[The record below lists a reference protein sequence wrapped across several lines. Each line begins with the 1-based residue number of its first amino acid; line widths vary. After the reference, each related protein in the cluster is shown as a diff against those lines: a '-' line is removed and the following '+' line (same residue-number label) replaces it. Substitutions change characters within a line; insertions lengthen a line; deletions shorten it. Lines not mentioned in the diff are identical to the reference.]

1 MKLAADL
8 FSFPK
13 WFAYKFIF
21 YKSHLVTYICLKIK
35 ATLWLKLECT
45 IVHGVFEN
53 LCKKT
58 QQITSALTHV
68 AWGTMGW
75 VKDTTAVFGEKQ
87 NKTKQNKTKQPHPNF
102 LLVFSS

>member
-13 WFAYKFIF
+13 LFAYNFIF

-35 ATLWLKLECT
+35 ATLWLELECT
-45 IVHGVFEN
+45 IVYGVLEN

-75 VKDTTAVFGEKQ
+75 VKDNRAVLEKKP
-87 NKTKQNKTKQPHPNF
+87 KTKKTQFPAF
-102 LLVFSS
+102 LH